1 LVLALVIGTVG
12 HSQDSTVSDPDPKRF
27 QSQIDQF
34 LTSDQE
40 SLLPDSV
47 VLFIGSSSIR
57 LWELDRY
64 FPDYN
69 ALNRGFGGAHISD
82 MLHYFDVII
91 NPYSVKAVVFY
102 CGDNDIASGKTPDR
116 VYNDFLRIYDKI
128 ISLFPAV
135 KFYYI
140 PIKPSIS
147 RWDKWDKMNQTNHKI
162 LTLSKWNSALYYV
175 NTATPMLQLEGSP
188 TPELFVDDGLHL
200 NAAGYELWTRIL
212 TDRLQQTLDQL

>member
-1 LVLALVIGTVG
+1 MVLALVIGTVG

-34 LTSDQE
+34 LTSTQE

-57 LWELDRY
+57 LWELDQY

-82 MLHYFDVII
+82 MLHYIDVII

-102 CGDNDIASGKTPDR
+102 CGDNDISSGKTPDH

-147 RWDKWDKMNQTNHKI
+147 RWGKWDNMNQTNHKI

-175 NTATPMLQLEGSP
+175 NTATPMLEIEG
-188 TPELFVDDGLHL
+188 TPNPKLFIEDGLHL
-200 NAAGYELWTRIL
+200 NVTGYDLWTKIVRDRIA
-212 TDRLQQTLDQL
+212 QTLD